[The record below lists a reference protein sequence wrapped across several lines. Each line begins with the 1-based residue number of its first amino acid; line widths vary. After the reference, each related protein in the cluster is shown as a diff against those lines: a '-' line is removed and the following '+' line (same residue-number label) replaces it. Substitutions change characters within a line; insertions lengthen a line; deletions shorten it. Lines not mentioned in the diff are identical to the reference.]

1 MTALAAHFT
10 PVLAWYSMSAAS
22 SSFILYD
29 SSSVVLNACS
39 SRIIYASSSLIL
51 YDSSSCILYG
61 SSSFIL
67 NACSSRILYASSCRI
82 LRILFPVSRPCKRER
97 ALMFMN
103 YDTLAYT
110 LFLGSAGRGAHAL
123 CPASAEF
130 SARWLER
137 KADKCCVLVTLRSV
151 HDTLRQII
159 GCWHVRDVA
168 VMRSMYTLIWTFVN
182 FL

>member
-1 MTALAAHFT
+1 MTALAAYST
-10 PVLAWYSMSAAS
+10 PVLAWYSMTALAAYSTPVLAFLLYDSSSRILYGS

-29 SSSVVLNACS
+29 NS
-39 SRIIYASSSLIL
+39 SRT
-51 YDSSSCILYG
+51 LYG

-97 ALMFMN
+97 ALMYMN

-110 LFLGSAGRGAHAL
+110 VFLGSAGRGAHAL
-123 CPASAEF
+123 C

-137 KADKCCVLVTLRSV
+137 KADKCCVLVTLLSE

-159 GCWHVRDVA
+159 GCWHVCRSNAVYVHTDLDVRQLP
-168 VMRSMYTLIWTFVN
+168 VGKP
-182 FL
+182 